1 MNNLLRVLLIAG
13 SVACGAVVVA
23 LGFVRN
29 YNALMAPVNLVLF
42 AAGVLFY
49 LLPME
54 LAMYRDCRSAAW
66 ITLVNLFLGWTVIGW
81 FASLGWA
88 AACKTCEAAHPIG
101 APPAHPV
108 PGH

>member
-1 MNNLLRVLLIAG
+1 MNNMLRVLLIAG

-23 LGFVRN
+23 LGFVRH
-29 YNALMAPVNLVLF
+29 YNALMAPVNLVFF

-66 ITLVNLFLGWTVIGW
+66 IALLNVCFGWTLIGW
-81 FASLGWA
+81 FAALGWA
-88 AACKTCEAAHPIG
+88 TTCKVREAVHPIS

>member
-13 SVACGAVVVA
+13 SVVCGVVVVE
-23 LGFVRN
+23 LGFVRH

-42 AAGVLFY
+42 AAGVLLY

-66 ITLVNLFLGWTVIGW
+66 IALLNVCCGWTIVGW
-81 FASLGWA
+81 FAALGWA
-88 AACKTCEAAHPIG
+88 AASKVREAAHPIS
-101 APPAHPV
+101 APSAHPV